1 MDKIKLAIA
10 AFIVVAGVVVYYLMS
25 DVLTVFRILV
35 FLGFLAAAIGVAATS
50 VYGTDTLAFI
60 KSANVE
66 RRKVVWPTP
75 TETTQATLMV
85 IVMVII
91 LGLYL
96 WLLDLLSFWAVYD
109 VILDVPDN

>member
-1 MDKIKLAIA
+1 MDNLKLVMA
-10 AFIVVAGVVVYYLMS
+10 AVLVVAGVVVYYLMS
-25 DVLTVFRILV
+25 DSLTVFRILV
-35 FLGFLAAAIGVAATS
+35 FLAFVAAAIGVAALS
-50 VYGTDTLAFI
+50 SHGTEALSFI

-96 WLLDLLSFWAVYD
+96 WFLDLVSFWAVYD
-109 VILDVPDN
+109 LILDVPSI